1 MSQIL
6 YLFNQIS
13 PFLLHIV
20 CFSVA
25 WLLVFSLIWSTY
37 RMLTQGITRVKKLHK
52 IPCST
57 CKFFTGNYQLK
68 CTINPKIA
76 LTEQAINC
84 SDFSDYQTL
93 ASYRGEPGTS

>member
-6 YLFNQIS
+6 YFFNLIS
-13 PFLLHIV
+13 PILLQIV

-25 WLLVFSLIWSTY
+25 WLFVFSLIWSTY
-37 RMLTQGITRVKKLHK
+37 RTLTQGITSVKELHK

-93 ASYRGEPGTS
+93 TSYLGEQGRS